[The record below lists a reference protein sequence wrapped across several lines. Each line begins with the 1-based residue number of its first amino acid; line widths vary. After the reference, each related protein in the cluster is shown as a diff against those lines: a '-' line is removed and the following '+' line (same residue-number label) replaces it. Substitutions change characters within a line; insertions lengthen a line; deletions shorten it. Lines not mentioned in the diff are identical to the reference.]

1 MNDASTTENVSPK
14 EFSFGLKKSF
24 NIVLI
29 IISSLLVIGTMINL
43 PTILFPSLYPFTM
56 PISMLVAGIMAYYAL
71 SAYLD
76 FNWKTIRKHL
86 TKKVNILVFALCI
99 AFYYFGLGVAEF
111 LVTLFPKDLTPF
123 IENLYRSTTQN
134 FETFLQYKVSGFITI
149 CIVAPLVEEILFR
162 GILLRGLLNHSS
174 INPYTAIFY
183 SAIIFGIVHMNPWQ
197 FLGAGTL
204 GALFGFIY
212 YRTKSLWLCIFL
224 HALNNTISYLLM
236 INYQSM
242 EQTVT
247 QPHDF
252 TQVGINF
259 AMMIALGWII
269 YKLTKSIRW
278 N

>member
-56 PISMLVAGIMAYYAL
+56 PISMLVAGVMAYYAL

-162 GILLRGLLNHSS
+162 GILLRGLLNYST